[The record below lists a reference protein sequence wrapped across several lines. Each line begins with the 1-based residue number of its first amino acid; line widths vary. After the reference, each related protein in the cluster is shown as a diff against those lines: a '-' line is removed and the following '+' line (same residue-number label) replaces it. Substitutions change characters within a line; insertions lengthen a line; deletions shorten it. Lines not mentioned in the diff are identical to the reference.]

1 MLNEDDVKM
10 LTDTNI
16 AFIATVNK
24 DGSPQVTPV
33 WIHMEGDLIIVNTE
47 VGRVKQLNVER
58 DPRVSISLVDRND
71 PYKFLGLD
79 GTVIEQTTVD
89 ADSGI
94 DALSKKYLNKD
105 KYPFRK
111 PDEKR
116 ITLKI
121 RPEKKY
127 KFEG

>member
-1 MLNEDDVKM
+1 MLSEDDVKM

-58 DPRVSISLVDRND
+58 DPRVSISLVDKND

-79 GTVIEQTTVD
+79 GTVIEQTTAG

-105 KYPFRK
+105 NYPFRK

-121 RPEKKY
+121 RPERKY

>member
-1 MLNEDDVKM
+1 MLSEDDVKM

-58 DPRVSISLVDRND
+58 DPRVSISLVDKND

-79 GTVIEQTTVD
+79 CTVIEQTTVGAD
-89 ADSGI
+89 AGI

-105 KYPFRK
+105 NYPFRK

-121 RPEKKY
+121 RPERKY

>member
-1 MLNEDDVKM
+1 MLSEDDVKM

-79 GTVIEQTTVD
+79 CTVIEQTTVGAD
-89 ADSGI
+89 AGI

-105 KYPFRK
+105 NYPFRK

-121 RPEKKY
+121 RPERKY

>member
-1 MLNEDDVKM
+1 MLSENDVKM

>member
-1 MLNEDDVKM
+1 MLSEDDVKM

-33 WIHMEGDLIIVNTE
+33 WIHMDGDLIIVNTE
-47 VGRVKQLNVER
+47 VGRVKQVNVDR
-58 DPRVSISLVDRND
+58 DPRVSISLVDKND

-79 GTVIEQTTVD
+79 CTVIEQTTVGAD
-89 ADSGI
+89 AGI

-105 KYPFRK
+105 NYPFRK

-121 RPEKKY
+121 RPERKY

>member
-1 MLNEDDVKM
+1 MLSEDDIKM

-33 WIHMEGDLIIVNTE
+33 WIHMDGDLIIVNTE
-47 VGRVKQLNVER
+47 VGRVKQVNVDR
-58 DPRVSISLVDRND
+58 DPRVSISLVDKND

-79 GTVIEQTTVD
+79 CTVIEQTTVGAD
-89 ADSGI
+89 AGI

-105 KYPFRK
+105 NYPFRK

-121 RPEKKY
+121 RPERKY

>member
-79 GTVIEQTTVD
+79 GTVIEQTTVG

-121 RPEKKY
+121 RPERKY

>member
-1 MLNEDDVKM
+1 MLSEDDVKM

-79 GTVIEQTTVD
+79 GTVIE
-89 ADSGI
+89 
-94 DALSKKYLNKD
+94 
-105 KYPFRK
+105 
-111 PDEKR
+111 
-116 ITLKI
+116 
-121 RPEKKY
+121 
-127 KFEG
+127 

>member
-1 MLNEDDVKM
+1 MLSEDDVKM

-33 WIHMEGDLIIVNTE
+33 WIHMEGELIIVNTE

-58 DPRVSISLVDRND
+58 DPRVSISLVDKND

-79 GTVIEQTTVD
+79 CKVIEQTTAG

-105 KYPFRK
+105 NYPFRK

-121 RPEKKY
+121 RPERKY

>member
-1 MLNEDDVKM
+1 MLSEDDVKM

-33 WIHMEGDLIIVNTE
+33 WIHMDGDLIIVNTE
-47 VGRVKQLNVER
+47 VGRVKQVNVAR
-58 DPRVSISLVDRND
+58 DPRVSISLVDKND

-79 GTVIEQTTVD
+79 CTVIEQTTVGAD
-89 ADSGI
+89 AGI

-105 KYPFRK
+105 NYPFRK

-121 RPEKKY
+121 RPERKY

>member
-1 MLNEDDVKM
+1 MLSEDDVKM

-79 GTVIEQTTVD
+79 CMVIEQTTVGAD
-89 ADSGI
+89 AGI

-105 KYPFRK
+105 NYPFRK

-121 RPEKKY
+121 RPERKY

>member
-1 MLNEDDVKM
+1 MLSEDDVKM
-10 LTDTNI
+10 LTETNI

-79 GTVIEQTTVD
+79 GTVIEQTTVG

-121 RPEKKY
+121 RPERKY

>member
-1 MLNEDDVKM
+1 MLSEDDIKM

-33 WIHMEGDLIIVNTE
+33 WIHMDGDLIIVNTE
-47 VGRVKQLNVER
+47 VGRVKQVNVDR
-58 DPRVSISLVDRND
+58 DPRVSISLVDKND

-79 GTVIEQTTVD
+79 CKVIEQTTVGAD
-89 ADSGI
+89 AGI

-105 KYPFRK
+105 NYPFRK

-121 RPEKKY
+121 RPERKY

>member
-1 MLNEDDVKM
+1 MLSEDDVKM

-47 VGRVKQLNVER
+47 VGRVKQVNVDR
-58 DPRVSISLVDRND
+58 DPRVSISLVDKND

-79 GTVIEQTTVD
+79 CKVIEQTTVG

-105 KYPFRK
+105 NYPFRK

-121 RPEKKY
+121 RPERKY

>member
-1 MLNEDDVKM
+1 MLSEDDVKM

-47 VGRVKQLNVER
+47 AGRVKQLNVNR

-71 PYKFLGLD
+71 PYKFLGLN
-79 GTVIEQTTVD
+79 GTVIEQTTVGAD
-89 ADSGI
+89 AGI
-94 DALSKKYLNKD
+94 DALTKKYLNKD

-111 PDEKR
+111 PDKKR

-121 RPEKKY
+121 RPERKY

>member
-16 AFIATVNK
+16 AFIATVNT

-79 GTVIEQTTVD
+79 GTVIEQTTVG

-121 RPEKKY
+121 RPERKY

>member
-1 MLNEDDVKM
+1 MLSEDDVKM

-121 RPEKKY
+121 RPERKY

>member
-1 MLNEDDVKM
+1 MLSEDDVKM

>member
-121 RPEKKY
+121 RPERKY